1 MLISELV
8 LENIKGFGEKET
20 GVALDFARP
29 DGSLPHWIVI
39 AGRNGAG
46 KSSLLQAVALAVA
59 GPSAARTLRET
70 FSDWIREGAREA
82 QGKVRLR
89 FSKFDHFAGKEP
101 DFNPWAGLTWTREHE
116 GPEPSIEKIS
126 GTKTEPWN
134 PVRGPWAANPQGW
147 FLAGYGPFRRLS
159 LAPTE
164 AQRLMMTPGRPASL
178 ASLFREE
185 ASLSESVQWLQQLYL
200 RRLEGAPAAEKVEQA
215 VLRLL
220 DDGLLP
226 EGMRVDRVTSE
237 GLWVTTPAGAELP
250 LRSLSDGY
258 RTVAALVLD
267 LVKQLYH
274 AYGDLKEIKDS
285 PHIAFGHEGVVL
297 IDEIDVHLHVSW
309 QQRIGFWLKDHF
321 PNIQFIVSTH
331 SPFICQAADD
341 RGLVRLAAP
350 GETEPARIVTGELF
364 NRVVN
369 GTADDA
375 VLTDLF
381 GLDTPFSEKTVAL
394 RREAASL
401 ERKAVAEPISPAE
414 AARLKELKS
423 KLPRTPSADVA
434 SAIQQL
440 TLSLDD
446 AED

>member
-1 MLISELV
+1 MLISELAI
-8 LENIKGFGEKET
+8 ENIKGFGEKQT
-20 GVALDFARP
+20 GISLSFTRS
-29 DGSLPHWIVI
+29 DGSLPRWIVI

-46 KSSLLQAVALAVA
+46 KSSFLQAIALAIA
-59 GPSAARTLRET
+59 GPSVARTLRET
-70 FSDWIREGAREA
+70 YADWVRDGAHEGHA
-82 QGKVRLR
+82 KVHLR
-89 FSKFDHFAGKEP
+89 FSDFDAFAPGRKP
-101 DFNPWAGLTWTREHE
+101 NFDPWAGLRWIRQEE
-116 GPEPSIEKIS
+116 GPEPSIER
-126 GTKTEPWN
+126 TKDKAREVWDPS
-134 PVRGPWAANPQGW
+134 RGPWSSNPQGW

-185 ASLSESVQWLQQLYL
+185 ASLSESVLWLQQLYL
-200 RRLEGAPAAEKVEQA
+200 RKLEGSEDAQQVEQA

-220 DDGLLP
+220 GDGLLP
-226 EGMRVDRVTSE
+226 EGMEVKRVTSD
-237 GLWVTTPAGAELP
+237 GLWVTTPDGIELP

-267 LVKQLYH
+267 LVKQLY
-274 AYGDLKEIKDS
+274 AVYGDLREIDGPGIS
-285 PHIAFGHEGVVL
+285 FGHEGVVL

-321 PNIQFIVSTH
+321 PNLQFIVSTH

-341 RGLVRLAAP
+341 KGLVRLSAP
-350 GETEPARIVTGELF
+350 GERDGARILEGELF

-381 GLDTPFSEKTVAL
+381 GLETPYSSQTVAL
-394 RREAASL
+394 RTEAASL
-401 ERKAVAEPISPAE
+401 ERKAVAEHISSAE
-414 AARLKELKS
+414 RARLKEIKS
-423 KLPRTPSADVA
+423 KLPRTPSTDVA
-434 SAIQQL
+434 DAIHQL
-440 TLSLDD
+440 TLSFDD

>member
-20 GVALDFARP
+20 GVSLSFVRP
-29 DGSLPHWIVI
+29 DGSLPRWIVI

-46 KSSLLQAVALAVA
+46 KSSFLQAVALAIA
-59 GPSAARTLRET
+59 GPSVARTLRET
-70 FSDWIREGAREA
+70 FSDWIREGAGEGQAR
-82 QGKVRLR
+82 VHLR
-89 FSKFDHFAGKEP
+89 FSDFDAFAPGRKP
-101 DFNPWAGLTWTREHE
+101 NFDPWAGLRWIREGE
-116 GPEPSIEKIS
+116 GPEPLMEKTRDKAREAWDP
-126 GTKTEPWN
+126 G
-134 PVRGPWAANPQGW
+134 RGPWSANPQGW

-185 ASLSESVQWLQQLYL
+185 ASLSESVLWLQQLYL
-200 RRLEGAPAAEKVEQA
+200 RRLEGSEDARKVEQA

-226 EGMRVDRVTSE
+226 EGMKVERVTSE
-237 GLWVTTPAGAELP
+237 GLWVTTPDGIELP

-267 LVKQLYH
+267 LVKQLYSV
-274 AYGDLKEIKDS
+274 YGDLKEVDGDRV
-285 PHIAFGHEGVVL
+285 AFGHEGVVL

-309 QQRIGFWLKDHF
+309 QQRIGFWLKEHF
-321 PNIQFIVSTH
+321 PNLQFVVSTH

-341 RGLVRLAAP
+341 RGLVRLSAP
-350 GETEPARIVTGELF
+350 GEREAARIVEGELF

-381 GLDTPFSEKTVAL
+381 GLETAYSAQSVAL
-394 RREAASL
+394 RSEAAAL
-401 ERKAVAEPISPAE
+401 EKKAVADHMSSTER
-414 AARLKELKS
+414 ARLKEIRS
-423 KLPRTPSADVA
+423 KLPRTPSQDVA
-434 SAIQQL
+434 DAINQL
-440 TLSLDD
+440 TLSFDD